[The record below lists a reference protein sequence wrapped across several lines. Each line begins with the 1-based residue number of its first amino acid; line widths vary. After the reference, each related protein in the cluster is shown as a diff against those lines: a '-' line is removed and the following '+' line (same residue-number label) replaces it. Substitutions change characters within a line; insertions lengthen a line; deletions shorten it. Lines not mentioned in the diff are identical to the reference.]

1 MHATGATQ
9 LVGLVLSAMSVFVWP
24 CDGGALFLHSSRL
37 SSSAQSA
44 SSVGGFGASPAGE
57 LLVGAGCLNAYTAVR
72 LLMFLGW
79 PVTCVASKRSNL
91 SPQIIFCSAFVLCM
105 FDSVALFIFLRYFL
119 WVCVSWHGLAMVF
132 LNAILFRP
140 LCHAQCHTPRRTASC
155 LGDFC
160 VRRLARHS
168 GPWCHLFFTW
178 RLRVHRT
185 AM

>member
-24 CDGGALFLHSSRL
+24 SDGGALFLHSSRL
-37 SSSAQSA
+37 SSSAQSS
-44 SSVGGFGASPAGE
+44 SSVSGFGASPAGE

-91 SPQIIFCSAFVLCM
+91 SPQIIFCSAFMLCM

-132 LNAILFRP
+132 LNAILFTP
-140 LCHAQCHTPRRTASC
+140 LCHARCHTPRRTASC

-160 VRRLARHS
+160 VGRLAGHS

-178 RLRVHRT
+178 K
-185 AM
+185 AEGS